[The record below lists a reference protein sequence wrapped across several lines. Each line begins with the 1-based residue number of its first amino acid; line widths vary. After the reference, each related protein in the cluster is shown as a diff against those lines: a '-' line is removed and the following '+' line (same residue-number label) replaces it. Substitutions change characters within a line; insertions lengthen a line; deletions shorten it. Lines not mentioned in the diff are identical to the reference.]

1 MPIAP
6 SESIKSGPWLLEYMP
21 RSKEKRKTRTGTEEI
36 LDSYESWLKRQ
47 RPKDVKSKAGFTG
60 GEQVESKAS

>member
-1 MPIAP
+1 
-6 SESIKSGPWLLEYMP
+6 MP
-21 RSKEKRKTRTGTEEI
+21 RTKVKRKTHTGTEEI

-60 GEQVESKAS
+60 GEQVEAKAS